1 MHLTNNLRS
10 ILFPLL
16 FTVFAAGCALIL
28 ASLIVAESYRYAF
41 VFIVIPACII
51 VFQKQLHRKNI
62 AILLVVVAFFPIPLN
77 ISTTNLG
84 PISQYLILATFSIFF
99 IGYLIGKTDIVFT
112 KNLLPLLAILLLFG
126 AISTISTWGNH
137 DIFRTSFWSLVMLLS
152 CCSFLLL
159 LDSLEFDDFPEK
171 KKFFLRLMDII
182 ILLLCLQI
190 VLGTIVYFFPQTGK
204 YFSIFYSKNSTSY
217 LAAAVVDGNIARLR
231 TVVFTPEGL
240 GEIIAMVLPYALYRL
255 STNRSL
261 IFLMCCIVLGCGMML
276 SVTRSGIVL
285 SCAAVAFYLVFI
297 EKSVRM
303 RFTVATAFLM
313 VTGIVISFDL
323 GTSAVIQRFSSAF
336 DQYAAGGDALTISNR
351 GFFRENF
358 QFFLDR
364 LSIFGNGLVSPL
376 YYKILSFDFHNL
388 YLTIFFQYGLGGG
401 LFYFLL
407 PFLLARKIWQNLR
420 SGRDEK
426 LDKIMLLSMG
436 IFFINEFKFEF
447 TRNLNG
453 VLIIWMIFS
462 LYFLFSKDHFT
473 SQTNN
478 AEDLQHQQLSNT

>member
-1 MHLTNNLRS
+1 MHLNNNLRS
-10 ILFPLL
+10 VFFPLL
-16 FTVFAAGCALIL
+16 FAVFAAGCALIL

-41 VFIVIPACII
+41 VFIVIPACLI
-51 VFQKQLHRKNI
+51 VLQKQLHRKNLTI
-62 AILLVVVAFFPIPLN
+62 ILVVAAFFPIPLN

-84 PISQYLILATFSIFF
+84 PISQYLVLATFFIFF
-99 IGYLIGKTDIVFT
+99 IGYLIGKTQIVFT
-112 KNLLPLLAILLLFG
+112 KNLLPLLAVLFLFG
-126 AISTISTWGNH
+126 TISTISTWGNH
-137 DIFRTSFWSLVMLLS
+137 DIYRTSFWSLVMLLS
-152 CCSFLLL
+152 CGSFLLL
-159 LDSLEFDDFPEK
+159 LDSLEFDNVSERK
-171 KKFFLRLMDII
+171 RFFHLLMDLII
-182 ILLLCLQI
+182 FLLCLQI
-190 VLGTIVYFFPQTGK
+190 ALGIVVYFFPQAGK
-204 YFSIFYSKNSTSY
+204 YFSIFYSKNSTNY
-217 LAAAVVDGNIARLR
+217 LAAAMVDGNIARLR
-231 TVVFTPEGL
+231 TIVFTPEGL
-240 GEIIAMVLPYALYRL
+240 GEIIAMLLPYALYRL
-255 STNRSL
+255 STYRSL
-261 IFLMCCIVLGCGMML
+261 IFLICCTILGCGMML

-285 SCAAVAFYLVFI
+285 SCVAVAFYLVFI
-297 EKSVRM
+297 EKSFSM

-323 GTSAVIQRFSSAF
+323 GTSAVVQRFSSAF

-351 GFFRENF
+351 VFFRENF
-358 QFFLDR
+358 QFFLDH

-376 YYKILSFDFHNL
+376 YYKILTYDFHNL
-388 YLTIFFQYGLGGG
+388 YLTIFFQYGLIGG

-407 PFLLARKIWQNLR
+407 PILLARKIWQNLR

-473 SQTNN
+473 SQTKN
-478 AEDLQHQQLSNT
+478 AEGLQEIQLNDT